1 MQKLN
6 PGYSFSKTILE
17 GNEDISLGLVVN
29 ARGGSSI
36 EEWSKESRFYKE
48 AIRRTEAALE
58 AGVQKGLLWRQGES
72 DAEDPRYLEKLQ
84 LLIKNLRRDFGNSN
98 LPFVAGQVNDAPLI
112 NVQIANLPETVDST
126 VQKDLTPWIGGT
138 LMQRA

>member
-17 GNEDISLGLVVN
+17 GNEDISLRLVVN

-58 AGVQKGLLWRQGES
+58 AGVLKGVLWRQGES

-84 LLIKNLRRDFGNSN
+84 LLIKNLRRDFGDSN